1 MGLARAR
8 GTLVVAL
15 ALCAAVA
22 PSAYGAE
29 ANFPGPTPPATEI
42 TRDFT
47 LKQAAQLGLVQLT
60 GKGGG
65 GEGDLVSLTLTHKQV
80 RGAVNVTVH
89 VEFTVPERLTLPER
103 DQIVSVLPEFKLRAE
118 SELNRGYKTP
128 QGDPINFNLDFKFRA
143 SDAAP
148 RPNYHQVLL
157 VNPLK
162 DLDEPNP
169 KFRAHLSSL
178 PVPNRSGSISSGEF
192 DGDTFIKSNVLAHE
206 MLHLVGLDDR
216 YWDYYRV
223 RGKDYPLPDRAL
235 PPSELAAFARRNRL
249 PAPPAGRVI
258 NKDRP
263 GTSGCDFMGRGELR
277 NCRRIAKRDL
287 KWIDSR
293 AAVRVV
299 AEPGDLLLNK
309 DAAKQNFGV
318 AFRSRVTALPGG
330 TTTAEGVSVVCIDKS
345 RLFPL
350 DEGFDVLGPARELPG
365 YGPLAAL
372 LDLSGRIQPSLDETA
387 PGMLAAVWNVTDA
400 APLAFS
406 GTAEQSQALL
416 GQAGIAPDSVPDAPT
431 LPNPNTG
438 SADTAAVSPTGVEPT
453 QPSEESKAVP
463 PVTINAAQLF
473 PSRVAAGRRAR
484 SILSVSAIGDV
495 KSATLVLQRRKGGRW
510 RKVRSLGS
518 RRLSAGTEVIPL
530 RLGRVS
536 RGRHRMVVSVAGP
549 IGRPVTRRVKLT
561 VS

>member
-15 ALCAAVA
+15 TLCAALA

-29 ANFPGPTPPATEI
+29 ANFPAPTPPATEI

-47 LKQAAQLGLVQLT
+47 LKEAAQRGLVELT

-89 VEFTVPERLTLPER
+89 VEFTVPERLTLEDR
-103 DQIVSVLPEFKLRAE
+103 DKIVSVLPEFRRNAE

-128 QGDPINFNLDFKFRA
+128 RGDPINFNLDFKFRA
-143 SDAAP
+143 PDAEP
-148 RPNYHQVLL
+148 RANHHQVLI
-157 VNPLK
+157 VNPYQ

-169 KFRAHLSSL
+169 KFRSHLTSL
-178 PVPNRSGSISSGEF
+178 PVPNQSGSISDGEF
-192 DGDTFIKSNVLAHE
+192 RTETFFQSNVMAHE

-223 RGKDYPLPDRAL
+223 RGKDYPLPSRAMA
-235 PPSELAAFARRNRL
+235 PSKLAAFARRNKL

-277 NCRRIAKRDL
+277 DCRRISKRDL

-372 LDLSGRIQPSLDETA
+372 LELSGRIQPSLDETP

-400 APLAFS
+400 APLQFS

-416 GQAGIAPDSVPDAPT
+416 TQAGIAPDSVPDAPA
-431 LPNPNTG
+431 LPNPNAG
-438 SADTAAVSPTGVEPT
+438 SPDTAAVTQTGVEPT
-453 QPSEESKAVP
+453 QPSKDSKPVP
-463 PVTINAAQLF
+463 PVTVNAVQLY

-484 SILSVSAIGDV
+484 SILSCWR
-495 KSATLVLQRRKGGRW
+495 SATCD
-510 RKVRSLGS
+510 
-518 RRLSAGTEVIPL
+518 P
-530 RLGRVS
+530 
-536 RGRHRMVVSVAGP
+536 
-549 IGRPVTRRVKLT
+549 
-561 VS
+561 